1 MKYQVK
7 RFSSIYR
14 VIPQE
19 YLQSLKLIEDKEIR
33 KHSIQGK
40 DGFRDIPGIL
50 WPVPQDQLQ
59 DIDLGDK
66 IGVVTIYFQEVQP
79 GESLGYSS
87 STNSWIL
94 LNKKLKVGGGVIED
108 LPRYFLQRSVMLKEQ
123 ADLKQLTG
131 GPDDLII
138 SKWLSFYY
146 SLVEKYL

>member
-94 LNKKLKVGGGVIED
+94 LNKKLKVGGVIED

>member
-40 DGFRDIPGIL
+40 DGFKDIPSIL

-66 IGVVTIYFQEVQP
+66 IGIVTIYFQEVQP

-94 LNKKLKVGGGVIED
+94 LNNKLKVEGVIED

>member
-50 WPVPQDQLQ
+50 WPVPQDQLL

-94 LNKKLKVGGGVIED
+94 LNKKLKVEGVIED
-108 LPRYFLQRSVMLKEQ
+108 LPRYFLQRSVMIKEQ

>member
-66 IGVVTIYFQEVQP
+66 IGVVTIYFQEVQS

-94 LNKKLKVGGGVIED
+94 LNKKLEVEGVIED

>member
-19 YLQSLKLIEDKEIR
+19 YLQSLKLIKDKEIR

-40 DGFRDIPGIL
+40 DGFRDIPSIL

-59 DIDLGDK
+59 DVDLGDK
-66 IGVVTIYFQEVQP
+66 IGIVTIYFQEVQP

-94 LNKKLKVGGGVIED
+94 LNKKLKVEGVIED

>member
-66 IGVVTIYFQEVQP
+66 VGVVTIYFQEVQP

-94 LNKKLKVGGGVIED
+94 LNKKLKVEGVIED

>member
-40 DGFRDIPGIL
+40 DGFRDIPSIL

-66 IGVVTIYFQEVQP
+66 IGIVTIYFQEVQP

-94 LNKKLKVGGGVIED
+94 LNNKLKVEGVIED

>member
-66 IGVVTIYFQEVQP
+66 VGVVTIYFQEVQP

-94 LNKKLKVGGGVIED
+94 LNKKLKVEGVIED
-108 LPRYFLQRSVMLKEQ
+108 LPRYFLQRSVMLNEQ

>member
-40 DGFRDIPGIL
+40 DGFRDIPSIL

-59 DIDLGDK
+59 DVDLGDK
-66 IGVVTIYFQEVQP
+66 IGIVTIYFQEVQP

-94 LNKKLKVGGGVIED
+94 LNNKLKVEGVIED

>member
-40 DGFRDIPGIL
+40 DGFRDIPSIL

-59 DIDLGDK
+59 DVDLGDK
-66 IGVVTIYFQEVQP
+66 IGIVTIYFQEVQP

-94 LNKKLKVGGGVIED
+94 LNKKLKVEGVIED

-131 GPDDLII
+131 SPDDLII

>member
-59 DIDLGDK
+59 DIDLSDK

-94 LNKKLKVGGGVIED
+94 LNKKLKVEGVIED

>member
-66 IGVVTIYFQEVQP
+66 VGVVTIYCQEVQP

-94 LNKKLKVGGGVIED
+94 LNKKLKVEGVIED

>member
-40 DGFRDIPGIL
+40 DGFRDIPSIL

-59 DIDLGDK
+59 DVDLGDK
-66 IGVVTIYFQEVQP
+66 IGIITIYFQEVQP

-94 LNKKLKVGGGVIED
+94 LNNKLKVEGVIED